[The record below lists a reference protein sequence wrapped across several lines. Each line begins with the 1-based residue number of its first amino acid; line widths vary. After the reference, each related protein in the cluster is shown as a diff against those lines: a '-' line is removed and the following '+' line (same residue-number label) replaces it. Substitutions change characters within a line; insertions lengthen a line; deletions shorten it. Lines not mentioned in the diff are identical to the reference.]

1 MGVRKTT
8 YLSLAMRLRWEIKE
22 ESTPPG
28 QKLPTTRELATKYG
42 AARKTVSKALRL
54 LAEEGIVDIVPG
66 RGCFI
71 AGAHRDSLKER
82 VEWEVMRTRSGDAIP
97 TIEILTATTG
107 GSPETTRRIVAD
119 LTRRGLIRMN
129 NGRRYRI

>member
-8 YLSLAMRLRWEIKE
+8 HQTVAMRLRWEIKE
-22 ESTPPG
+22 ESTQPG
-28 QKLPTTRELATKYG
+28 QKLPSTRELATKYG
-42 AARKTVSKALRL
+42 VARKTVTKALQL
-54 LAEEGIVDIVPG
+54 LAGEGIVEVVPG
-66 RGCFI
+66 RGCYI
-71 AGAHRDSLKER
+71 AGAHRDSLRER

-119 LTRRGLIRMN
+119 LTRRGYIRTN